1 MRLPKHIGVIPDGN
15 RRWAK
20 EHGFNKED
28 GYSYGLDCGLRFL
41 RAASSRGIKEI
52 TYYGF
57 TVDNC
62 KRPKEQVEAF
72 TKACCDAVQLIAKED
87 VALFVVGSTDSACF
101 PKALLPF
108 TKRREK
114 TGEKTTRVNFLVNYG
129 WEWDIRSG
137 LLSRDIPRIDLV
149 IRFGGMCRL
158 SGFLPMQTVYSDICV
173 LKPFWP
179 DFREEHLDE
188 ALAWYSRQ
196 DVTLGG

>member
-1 MRLPKHIGVIPDGN
+1 M
-15 RRWAK
+15 
-20 EHGFNKED
+20 
-28 GYSYGLDCGLRFL
+28 
-41 RAASSRGIKEI
+41 
-52 TYYGF
+52 
-57 TVDNC
+57 
-62 KRPKEQVEAF
+62 EAF

-87 VALFVVGSTDSACF
+87 VALFVVGNTDSACF